1 MVHHVETLPPREL
14 GRANLTQYI
23 REHAIAAELIAP
35 GMPMGTVT
43 QAAQAIG
50 VAEEQILKSLLFWDK
65 TTGKSLLAIACGNDK
80 INDKI
85 NLLLLAA
92 VSQLP
97 RPRLASAA
105 HVLAITGYRPG
116 GVPPIGHAAP
126 LAVIVDRQV
135 TALETAY
142 GGGGSEDFLPRV
154 KTQDFLRLTGATVA
168 TIVPPYGNI
177 APTS

>member
-14 GRANLTQYI
+14 GPANLKQYI
-23 REHAIAAELIAP
+23 REQAIAAELIAP
-35 GMPMGTVT
+35 GAPMGTVT

-50 VAEEQILKSLLFWDK
+50 AAEEQILKSLLFWDK

-80 INDKI
+80 ID
-85 NLLLLAA
+85 LVRLAA

-97 RPRLASAA
+97 RPRLAPAA
-105 HVLAITGYRPG
+105 HVLAVTGYPPG
-116 GVPPIGHAAP
+116 GVPPIGHATP

-142 GGGGSEDFLPRV
+142 GGGGSEDFLLRV
-154 KTQDFLRLTGATVA
+154 KTQDILRLTGATVT
-168 TIVPPYGNI
+168 TIVAPRGQI
-177 APTS
+177 ARRF

>member
-1 MVHHVETLPPREL
+1 MVQHPTTLPPREL
-14 GRANLTQYI
+14 GPEYLNQYI
-23 REHAIAAELIAP
+23 REHTIAAELIAP

-50 VAEEQILKSLLFWDK
+50 AAEEQILKSLLFWDK
-65 TTGKSLLAIACGNDK
+65 ATGTSLLAIACGNAK
-80 INDKI
+80 IDFV
-85 NLLLLAA
+85 LLAA

-97 RPRLASAA
+97 QPRLASAA
-105 HVLAITGYRPG
+105 QVLAVTGYCPG

-142 GGGGSEDFLPRV
+142 GGGGSEDFLLRI
-154 KTQDFLRLTGATVA
+154 KTQDILQLTGATVA
-168 TIVPPYGNI
+168 TIVAPRGQI
-177 APTS
+177 ARRF

>member
-1 MVHHVETLPPREL
+1 MGHHRDTRPPREL
-14 GRANLTQYI
+14 GPANLREYI

-65 TTGKSLLAIACGNDK
+65 TTGKSLLAIACG
-80 INDKI
+80 NDKI

-142 GGGGSEDFLPRV
+142 GGGGSEDVLMRV
-154 KTQDFLRLTGATVA
+154 KTQDIVHMTGATVA
-168 TIVPPYGNI
+168 TIVAPRGQI
-177 APTS
+177 ARCS